1 VPETKLSYFLIAL
14 KENGIDEVV
23 VKGSNVFFKAIGSI
37 EWFFTNTSLLSKDQL
52 FKTLYQNPGLKISCV
67 ADRSAELNQLIMLS
81 VFGLGMVKSL
91 DYIQGKE
98 TSNGTKAIQATP
110 MIKYFLSQ

>member
-67 ADRSAELNQLIMLS
+67 ADHSPGLNQLVMLS
-81 VFGLGMVKSL
+81 IFGLGMVKSL
-91 DYIQGKE
+91 DAIQSKE
-98 TSNGTKAIQATP
+98 SSNGTKAIQATP
-110 MIKYFLSQ
+110 KIK